1 MDSIDNWC
9 WLLAM
14 LRYDWQHGLLWL
26 VVVSKMRNISC
37 LVLTS
42 FLSFSSTTSTAAL
55 SRTVK
60 MTGSEYTAL
69 SSALYSHTQ
78 HREWVYCLVLGFI
91 FSHTTWSEYTAL
103 SSALYS
109 HTQQGVSIL
118 PCPWLEIAHF
128 FPWIRLVPK
137 HREWVCCLVLGFI
150 VSHTTHGVSLLSCA
164 RLYILT

>member
-9 WLLAM
+9 WLLPM

-78 HREWVYCLVLGFI
+78 RMEWVYCLVLGFI
-91 FSHTTWSEYTAL
+91 FSHTT
-103 SSALYS
+103 
-109 HTQQGVSIL
+109 QGVSIL
-118 PCPWLEIAHF
+118 PCPWLYILTHN
-128 FPWIRLVPK
+128 L
-137 HREWVCCLVLGFI
+137 EWVYCLILGFI
-150 VSHTTHGVSLLSCA
+150 FSHTTGSEYTALSLA
-164 RLYILT
+164 WNRTFFPVN